1 MDQIKR
7 PAGQRRAA
15 DDAAQGHANFRT
27 NIPRL
32 QAVDDD
38 AVSVAG
44 FKPLLPE
51 AQWFEAKFTGFS
63 TAIIFGAHKVFWEFA
78 ITETGEWF
86 EQKLFRAFRV
96 RKVIGR
102 PAKSGKFVLSANGEM
117 YETLV
122 RLLDIKQRADRI
134 TLRPLRHMLFRVKTR
149 TVRINSKQQPIAAHA
164 QYSVI
169 SEIERGE

>member
-1 MDQIKR
+1 MEQIKR
-7 PAGQRRAA
+7 PAGQGRGA
-15 DDAAQGHANFRT
+15 DDAAQGHANSKT

-38 AVSVAG
+38 AVGVDG

-51 AQWFEAKFTGFS
+51 ERWFEAKFTGFS

-102 PAKSGKFVLSANGEM
+102 PAKSGKFILSAGGEM

-169 SEIERGE
+169 AEIERGE

>member
-1 MDQIKR
+1 MPQKER
-7 PAGQRRAA
+7 PVGQRRAA
-15 DDAAQGHANFRT
+15 DETARAQSNHRT
-27 NIPRL
+27 NVPRL

-38 AVSVAG
+38 AAIEVEG
-44 FKPLLPE
+44 FKALLPE
-51 AQWFEAKFTGFS
+51 EWFEARFTGFS

-102 PAKSGKFVLSANGEM
+102 PAKNGKFVLSAGGEM

-169 SEIERGE
+169 SEIERE

>member
-1 MDQIKR
+1 MYEKKQ
-7 PAGQRRAA
+7 PVGQRAGDVEPKERTTNISRKVTHLQDA
-15 DDAAQGHANFRT
+15 DDDTAS
-27 NIPRL
+27 
-32 QAVDDD
+32 VD
-38 AVSVAG
+38 G

-51 AQWFEAKFTGFS
+51 ERWFEAKFTGFS

-102 PAKSGKFVLSANGEM
+102 PAKSGKFVLSAGGEM

-149 TVRINSKQQPIAAHA
+149 TVRINSKQQPIADHA
-164 QYSVI
+164 QYTVI
-169 SEIERGE
+169 AEIERGE

>member
-1 MDQIKR
+1 MEQNKR
-7 PAGQRRAA
+7 LAGQGRGAEEA
-15 DDAAQGHANFRT
+15 KTPANFRT

-32 QAVDDD
+32 QSVDDD
-38 AVSVAG
+38 SVSVDG

-51 AQWFEAKFTGFS
+51 SRWFEARFTGFS

-102 PAKSGKFVLSANGEM
+102 PAKNGKFVLSAGGEM

-149 TVRINSKQQPIAAHA
+149 TVRINSKQQPIADHA